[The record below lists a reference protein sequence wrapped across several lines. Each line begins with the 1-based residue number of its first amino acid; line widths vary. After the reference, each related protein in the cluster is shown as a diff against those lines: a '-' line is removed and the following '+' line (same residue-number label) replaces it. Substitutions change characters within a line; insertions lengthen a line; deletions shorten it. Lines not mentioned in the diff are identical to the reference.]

1 MLPSGEI
8 TDVQI
13 ENGRFSKIGK
23 CETTVIP
30 ESIEKIDC
38 TNKALIPPFY
48 NTHTHAGMTLLR
60 GYADDMPLFEW
71 LSEHIWPMEAKLN
84 GEDIYLGTKLAI
96 VEMLKS
102 GTVFFNDM
110 YWYVPHLVKAVEE
123 FGIRAAIGCPVMDRN
138 AEISLPMAAEFI
150 AEYRNNPLIQITV
163 APHAVYTCSEKNLR
177 ACAELARKNDV
188 FLHIH
193 ISETEQENADCIKAT
208 GLTPVQYLKKI
219 GVLDCKVI
227 AAHCIYANDEDV
239 KTLAESGTVIS
250 HCPTSN
256 RKLASGL
263 FPMSIF
269 RKYNCKV
276 TLGTDGCS
284 SNNNLDMREEAKI
297 ASLLAISQGG
307 ATAMPVKNMLQIA
320 TRAGAEAFGIN
331 AGEIAVGREAD
342 ALIIDLRDER
352 MVPLYNLA
360 SNWIY
365 SAGHNCIESVL
376 VKGKLIMKNRI
387 VPHADEV
394 IDEVRRRFN
403 RANWC

>member
-227 AAHCIYANDEDV
+227 AAHCIYANDEDR
-239 KTLAESGTVIS
+239 KSTRLNSS
-250 HCPTSN
+250 H
-256 RKLASGL
+256 L
-263 FPMSIF
+263 
-269 RKYNCKV
+269 
-276 TLGTDGCS
+276 
-284 SNNNLDMREEAKI
+284 
-297 ASLLAISQGG
+297 
-307 ATAMPVKNMLQIA
+307 
-320 TRAGAEAFGIN
+320 
-331 AGEIAVGREAD
+331 
-342 ALIIDLRDER
+342 
-352 MVPLYNLA
+352 
-360 SNWIY
+360 
-365 SAGHNCIESVL
+365 
-376 VKGKLIMKNRI
+376 
-387 VPHADEV
+387 
-394 IDEVRRRFN
+394 
-403 RANWC
+403 